1 MGCFSKRDIVNTIC
15 AKRALKRD
23 DVSVI
28 VNDVFSSITD
38 ALARNDEV
46 KLRGFGTFTMK
57 KKAARVGRNPKTNER
72 IDIPERL
79 SLIFRPSKD
88 LKNIFE

>member
-1 MGCFSKRDIVNTIC
+1 MGCFSKKDIVNTIC

-57 KKAARVGRNPKTNER
+57 RKAARVGRNPKTN
-72 IDIPERL
+72 
-79 SLIFRPSKD
+79 
-88 LKNIFE
+88 

>member
-1 MGCFSKRDIVNTIC
+1 MGCFSKKDIVNTIC

-57 KKAARVGRNPKTNER
+57 RKAA
-72 IDIPERL
+72 
-79 SLIFRPSKD
+79 
-88 LKNIFE
+88 LKKRMASVQIWDVTGAPATC